1 MNQLKQYLDDG
12 QCRGVARSA
21 GGETVVFRRRGVI
34 DLFELSTARLD
45 FLCGASVA
53 DKVVGRGAA
62 LLFVRGGVGRL
73 HARIISSGA
82 LDVLRRGGVEVSFD
96 AEVPNIINRTGTD
109 ICPVERLTA
118 CTESPDEAYLLIKNF
133 IENQKQKL

>member
-12 QCRGVARSA
+12 QCRGVVRSA

-34 DLFELSTARLD
+34 DLFELSTARPD

-82 LDVLRRGGVEVSFD
+82 LDVEVSFD
-96 AEVPNIINRTGTD
+96 TEVSNIINRTGTG